1 MKRITASLIIACL
14 LFSATV
20 VGQQIN
26 FSNKRA
32 TLTDIR
38 KALEKQAKYS
48 IISTTKTTTELRRVS
63 IHLKNASV
71 KELLDAFFKDQPYTY
86 EIFGQMVTIVA
97 RPQSAQLTHLVTI
110 K

>member
-26 FSNKRA
+26 FSNKKA

-38 KALEKQAKYS
+38 KALEKQTGYTILSNSLA
-48 IISTTKTTTELRRVS
+48 TPELRPVS
-63 IHLKNASV
+63 IHLKDASI
-71 KELLDAFFKDQPYTY
+71 KDLLDAFFKNQPYTY
-86 EIFGQMVTIVA
+86 EIYGKMVTIVA
-97 RPQSAQLTHLVTI
+97 RPQNAQTAHLVTI
-110 K
+110 